1 MTNTSSDISRHLA
14 ISHIRGV
21 VKRKAVFVTKKNLN
35 KGWTGE
41 TKGGDKGSVILSYL
55 ASRQSCAVNAVTLQR
70 CQSS

>member
-1 MTNTSSDISRHLA
+1 MTNTNSDICRHLA

-21 VKRKAVFVTKKNLN
+21 VKRKAVFAKKNLN